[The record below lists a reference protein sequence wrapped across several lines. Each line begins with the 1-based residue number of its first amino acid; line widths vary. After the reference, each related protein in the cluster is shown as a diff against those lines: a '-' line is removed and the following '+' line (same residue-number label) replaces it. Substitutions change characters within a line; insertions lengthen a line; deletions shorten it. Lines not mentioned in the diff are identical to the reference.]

1 MEIGASLKRNH
12 RFKPG
17 GREAGLDQYNSTSL
31 QAFAR
36 TSQPLRPKKSE
47 GFSNQNNHQVVE
59 HHLVKGQ
66 HVAALGYGTLGG
78 DQLKTNELLARA

>member
-1 MEIGASLKRNH
+1 MQFNLSASLC
-12 RFKPG
+12 PD
-17 GREAGLDQYNSTSL
+17 LSTFES
-31 QAFAR
+31 R
-36 TSQPLRPKKSE
+36 KVK
-47 GFSNQNNHQVVE
+47 GFSDQNTHQVVE